1 MTQSYP
7 IPATHIVQRQP
18 GAVQQLDADI
28 AILGAGIAGVSAALE
43 AAALGRKVV
52 LIDAGTQPGG
62 QSTQALIGTFC
73 GLYSNGPAPYRVVY
87 GMADAMLRDLQA
99 MDAVAPRRGRNT
111 VILMYQEQALVR
123 WIEQALVQAG
133 VILLLG
139 TTLLEAHREGGRITG
154 LALASRHGAID
165 VAARGFIDAS
175 GDAALAYAAGFAC
188 REPESPIMGT
198 LMFSIE
204 GFDEAAAQGL
214 DRWAMQRRLAACAA
228 AYGLVRKDGF
238 VFAFPGK
245 GLALVNMTHVQTPLD
260 TAGQALAQIEGRAQA
275 DRVLDFLRGEYA
287 AIFGAAR
294 VRSYGQ
300 LGIRQTRW
308 IVGREQLSVAAVRAG
323 TRPADAVLR
332 CSWPIEL
339 HDRPDDV
346 HWEEFGDDHL
356 HYLPFGAMLPEGAEN
371 LVAAGRCVDGDPAA
385 LSSVRVM
392 GPCIAMGAAAAQAL
406 DLAGA
411 GSVAQVDIAALQQ
424 RLADNLERCDPA

>member
-1 MTQSYP
+1 MNKTYP
-7 IPATHIVQRQP
+7 IPATRIVRHQP
-18 GAVQQLDADI
+18 GAVPQLGADI

-43 AAALGRKVV
+43 AARLGRSVI
-52 LIDAGTQPGG
+52 LIDAGAQLGG
-62 QSTQALIGTFC
+62 QSTQSLIGTFC

-87 GMADAMLRDLQA
+87 GMADAMLRDLRA

-111 VILMYQEQALVR
+111 VILIYQEQALAR
-123 WIEQALVQAG
+123 WMEQALIAAG
-133 VILLLG
+133 VTLLLG
-139 TTLLEAHREGGRITG
+139 SSLLAVHRSDARVTG
-154 LALASRHGAID
+154 LSLASRHGLLD
-165 VAARGFIDAS
+165 VTAQGFVDAS
-175 GDAALAYAAGFAC
+175 GDAALAYAAGFDC
-188 REPESPIMGT
+188 REPASPIMGT

-204 GFDEAAAQGL
+204 NFDEAAALAL
-214 DRWAMQRRLAACAA
+214 DRWAMQRRLAEQAA
-228 AYGLVRKDGF
+228 QYGLVRKDGF

-245 GLALVNMTHVQTPLD
+245 GQALVNMTHVQTPLD
-260 TAGQALAQIEGRAQA
+260 AAGHALAQIEGRAQA
-275 DRVLDFLRGEYA
+275 DRVLAFLRGEYPLV
-287 AIFGAAR
+287 FGVAR
-294 VRSYGQ
+294 VRSYGL

-308 IVGREQLSVAAVRAG
+308 ICGRQQLAVADVRAG

-339 HDRPDDV
+339 HDRADDV

-356 HYLPFGAMLPEGAEN
+356 HYLPFGAMLPQEAEN

-411 GSVAQVDIAALQQ
+411 GSVAQIDIAALQA

>member
-1 MTQSYP
+1 MNKAYP
-7 IPATHIVQRQP
+7 IPATRIVRHQP
-18 GAVQQLDADI
+18 GAAQQLGADI

-43 AAALGRKVV
+43 AARLGRRVI
-52 LIDAGTQPGG
+52 LIDAGAQLGG
-62 QSTQALIGTFC
+62 QSTQSLIGTFC

-87 GMADAMLRDLQA
+87 GMADAMLRDLRA

-111 VILMYQEQALVR
+111 VILMYQEQALAR
-123 WIEQALVQAG
+123 WMEQALIAAG
-133 VILLLG
+133 VTLLLG
-139 TTLLEAHREGGRITG
+139 SSLLAVHRSDARVTG
-154 LALASRHGAID
+154 LSLASRHGLLD
-165 VAARGFIDAS
+165 VTAQGFVDAS

-204 GFDEAAAQGL
+204 NFDEAAAMAL
-214 DRWAMQRRLAACAA
+214 DRWAMQRRLAEQAA
-228 AYGLVRKDGF
+228 QYGLVRKDGF

-245 GLALVNMTHVQTPLD
+245 GQALVNMTHVQTPLD
-260 TAGQALAQIEGRAQA
+260 AAGHALAQIEGRAQA
-275 DRVLDFLRGEYA
+275 DRVLAFLRGEYPLV
-287 AIFGAAR
+287 FGAAR
-294 VRSYGQ
+294 VRSYGL

-308 IVGREQLSVAAVRAG
+308 ICGRQQLDVADVRAG

-339 HDRPDDV
+339 HDRADDV

-356 HYLPFGAMLPEGAEN
+356 HYLPFGAMLPQEAEN

-411 GSVAQVDIAALQQ
+411 GSVAQIDIAALQA
-424 RLADNLERCDPA
+424 RLADNLERCEPA